1 VSIIVTPIPDHYRAL
16 VDDAAIFPPG
26 NAELP
31 QAVSA
36 HREYKNAPYTEL
48 VGAFVISD
56 IRLPELIEVLVD
68 APGAEHSDPL
78 PVSVVVTGGA
88 GSVEPAVRWAV
99 GAGEVDLRCIELAL
113 RDESDLAHNARRF
126 IAAVEQVRTGGHLG
140 EDVTVHVE
148 TPRLFDAP
156 PTPSWLVALDEI
168 AAMNM
173 RLKFRMGG
181 ASAESFPSSGEL
193 AACIAAALDR
203 ELPFKCT
210 AGLHNALRHRDA
222 ESGFEH
228 HGFLNV
234 LLATRASL
242 DGAAPD
248 DVEAI
253 LDASDAKTITRMLD
267 ETGSDGL
274 TSARR
279 WFTSF
284 GSCSVLEP
292 LRDLVELDLLPD
304 LKSEYA

>member
-1 VSIIVTPIPDHYRAL
+1 MSIIVTPIPDHYRAL

-36 HREYKNAPYTEL
+36 HREHKNAPYAEL

-68 APGAEHSDPL
+68 APGTKPGDPF

-88 GSVEPAVRWAV
+88 GSVEPAVRWAN
-99 GAGEVDLRCIELAL
+99 GAPEVDLRCIELAL

-126 IAAVEQVRTGGHLG
+126 IAAVEQVRADGHF
-140 EDVTVHVE
+140 EDDVTVYVE

-156 PTPSWLVALDEI
+156 PTSAWLVALDEI
-168 AAMNM
+168 AAMDM
-173 RLKFRMGG
+173 RLKFRTGG
-181 ASAESFPSSGEL
+181 ATADSFPSSGEL

-210 AGLHNALRHRDA
+210 AGLHNALRHRDE

-248 DVEAI
+248 DVAAI
-253 LDASDAKTITRMLD
+253 LDETAATAITSRLHG
-267 ETGSDGL
+267 TGTDGL

-292 LRDLVELDLLPD
+292 LQDLVELDLLPD
-304 LKSEYA
+304 LNLETA

>member
-1 VSIIVTPIPDHYRAL
+1 MSIIVTPIPDHYRAL

-36 HREYKNAPYTEL
+36 HREHKNAPYTEL

-56 IRLPELIEVLVD
+56 IRLPELVEVLVD
-68 APGAEHSDPL
+68 VLGAEPGDPF
-78 PVSVVVTGGA
+78 PVS
-88 GSVEPAVRWAV
+88 V

-126 IAAVEQVRTGGHLG
+126 IAAVEQVRTDGHLG

-173 RLKFRMGG
+173 RLKFRTGG
-181 ASAESFPSSGEL
+181 ASADSFPSSGEL

-228 HGFLNV
+228 HGFLNM

-248 DVEAI
+248 DVAAI

-274 TSARR
+274 ASARR

-292 LRDLVELDLLPD
+292 LQDLVELDLLPD

>member
-1 VSIIVTPIPDHYRAL
+1 MSPIPEQYRAL

-26 NAELP
+26 NAALP
-31 QAVSA
+31 QAVAS
-36 HREYKNAPYTEL
+36 HREHQKASYAGL

-56 IRLPELIEVLVD
+56 VRLPELIEVLVD
-68 APGAEHSDPL
+68 APGAERGDPL

-88 GSVEPAVRWAV
+88 GSVEPAVRWTN
-99 GAGEVDLRCIELAL
+99 GAPEVSLRCIELAL

-126 IAAVEQVRTGGHLG
+126 ITVVEQLLVAGHLD
-140 EDVTVHVE
+140 EDVTVFVE
-148 TPRLFDAP
+148 P
-156 PTPSWLVALDEI
+156 PPLSGQPAHSWLAALDEVATI
-168 AAMNM
+168 DM
-173 RLKFRMGG
+173 RLKFRTGG
-181 ASAESFPSSGEL
+181 ANADSFPSSGDL

-210 AGLHNALRHRDA
+210 AGLHNAVKHRDA
-222 ESGFEH
+222 GSGFEH

-242 DGAAPD
+242 DGARPD
-248 DVEAI
+248 KVEAI
-253 LDASDAKTITRMLD
+253 LEETAATTIAETIQG
-267 ETGSDGL
+267 TGSDAL

-292 LRDLVELDLLPD
+292 LQDLVGLDLLPD
-304 LKSEYA
+304 LKLELP